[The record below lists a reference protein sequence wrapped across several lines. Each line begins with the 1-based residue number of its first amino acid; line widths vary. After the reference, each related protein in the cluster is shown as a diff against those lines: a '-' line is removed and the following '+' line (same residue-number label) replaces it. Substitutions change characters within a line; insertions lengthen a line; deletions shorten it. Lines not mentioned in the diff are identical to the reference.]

1 MKPETKLD
9 IQTWAG
15 YIQQEL
21 FALFVFSEQ
30 SGGVQQDRDVKIGLE
45 EQAQQSSS
53 LPPQRR
59 LPLHDALIHMYRAFS
74 SNGQRLHDAR
84 INELHHLTDFYLQS
98 KCTSPF
104 SRKAVKRS

>member
-45 EQAQQSSS
+45 EQAQQSSPPPPRPPKKKS
-53 LPPQRR
+53 LVGK
-59 LPLHDALIHMYRAFS
+59 F
-74 SNGQRLHDAR
+74 
-84 INELHHLTDFYLQS
+84 LTS
-98 KCTSPF
+98 TS
-104 SRKAVKRS
+104 AEH